1 MSFAA
6 EANARQRALVVGMLQ
21 KSVSEGRVPASE
33 YEARKTRIEEA
44 SASAAALS
52 APPHA
57 PLADQAET
65 TRNTDELRAQD
76 HDDGLDSVERS
87 LQTLDAYLDTLK
99 KHLPPTAQCFH
110 ELGLESYKEFKKML
124 GRGEDALV
132 HAYASPANPSASPIA
147 DLIQAAVD
155 EAMAESS

>member
-1 MSFAA
+1 MDELCSRGQRAPEGTRCGNVA
-6 EANARQRALVVGMLQ
+6 KERVRRPRSGLGIRGPQDTHRRGERQRRSLECPAAGAPRGP
-21 KSVSEGRVPASE
+21 GRN
-33 YEARKTRIEEA
+33 
-44 SASAAALS
+44 
-52 APPHA
+52 
-57 PLADQAET
+57 D
-65 TRNTDELRAQD
+65 AQY

-124 GRGEDALV
+124 CRGEDALV

-147 DLIQAAVD
+147 DLIQAAD